1 MAKTRPYLF
10 YDVVVS
16 ICSTCYRKVEG
27 KTVFQDDK
35 VFLLK
40 RCPEHGS
47 EKILIADDVDYYRR
61 CREIFIKPPE
71 MPLVYNTP
79 VKWGCPYDCGLC
91 TDHEQHSCLTL
102 VEVCDYCNL
111 RCPVCYASSGP
122 ERQQFRSLDQIE
134 KMLDAVV
141 RNEGHPDVVQLS
153 GGEPTVHP
161 NFFEIVE
168 MAKARPIRHLMVNT
182 NGVRIAQEE
191 DFVKRLAEV
200 KEDLEIYLQWDSFE
214 REPLMQLR
222 DADLRRIREQA
233 IEHLNRYNIS
243 TNLVV
248 TLKKGLNDHEIGKTI
263 DYALKQP
270 CVRGVTFQPIQDAGR
285 LESWLPEESQTNCH
299 PERSMTSGEAGSH
312 AQSRDPVS
320 PAGKYVRNF
329 NPATDRLTLTEVR
342 RKILEQTSVF
352 KPEDVIPVPCHPDS
366 LAMAYALKLNGKVTP
381 LTSMIP
387 PEVLINGAKNTILY
401 EQEPAVRD
409 GLFKLFATNHSP
421 QSQAGTLRE
430 LLCCLPKVWV
440 PNELTTDHVETAAS
454 PVPPTPNCHPE
465 RSMNS
470 GEAGS
475 HAQSRDPVSPLTY
488 ENIFRII
495 IMQFIDAHS
504 FDVRSVK
511 KTCVHIVHPDGR
523 LIPFDTYNLFYRD
536 DLEQTR
542 LAPLR
547 NSAEAAANSFRR
559 NDLIVARQFTG
570 GEPEQQ

>member
-10 YDVVVS
+10 YDVAIS
-16 ICSTCYRKVEG
+16 ICSTCYQRVDA
-27 KTVFQDDK
+27 KTVFQDGN
-35 VFLLK
+35 VYLLK
-40 RCPEHGS
+40 RCPQHGS
-47 EKILIADDVDYYRR
+47 EKVLIADDVDYYRR
-61 CREIFIKPPE
+61 SREVFIKPPE

-102 VEVCDYCNL
+102 IEICDYCNL
-111 RCPVCYASSGP
+111 RCPVCYAASGP
-122 ERQQFRSLDQIE
+122 ERQQFRTLPQLE

-153 GGEPTVHP
+153 GGEPTMHP
-161 NFFEIVE
+161 DFFTIVE
-168 MAKARPIRHLMVNT
+168 MAKARPIKHLMVNT

-191 DFVKRLAEV
+191 DFVKRLADIKDDFEV
-200 KEDLEIYLQWDSFE
+200 YLQFDSFE

-222 DADLRRIREQA
+222 GADLRRIREDA
-233 IEHLNRYNIS
+233 LEKLNRYNIS

-263 DYALKQP
+263 DYALQQP

-285 LESWLPEESQTNCH
+285 LETWVPNNSQTTCH
-299 PERSMTSGEAGSH
+299 SDRSPERSDGEWRNPLLA
-312 AQSRDPVS
+312 AATN
-320 PAGKYVRNF
+320 PAGTTSSKGDSGHFVRNF

-342 RKILEQTSVF
+342 RKVLEQTNVF
-352 KPEDVIPVPCHPDS
+352 RPEDIIPVPCHPDS
-366 LAMAYALKLNGKVTP
+366 LAMAYALKLNGKITP

-387 PEVLINGAKNTILY
+387 PEVLINGAANTILY
-401 EQEPAVRD
+401 EQDATVREN
-409 GLFKLFATNHSP
+409 LFKLFATNHSP
-421 QSQAGTLRE
+421 TSGAGSLRE
-430 LLCCLPKVWV
+430 LLCCLPKVWI
-440 PNELTTDHVETAAS
+440 PDSSEQ
-454 PVPPTPNCHPE
+454 NCHPE

-470 GEAGS
+470 REAENR
-475 HAQSRDPVSPLTY
+475 AESRDLGLASPPLTY
-488 ENIFRII
+488 ENIFRVI

-536 DLEQTR
+536 NLEQSR

-547 NSAEAAANSFRR
+547 ARAEGTLAPA
-559 NDLIVARQFTG
+559 
-570 GEPEQQ
+570 

>member
-10 YDVVVS
+10 YDIALS
-16 ICSTCYRKVEG
+16 ICTTCYRKIEA
-27 KTVFQDDK
+27 KIVFQDAN
-35 VFLLK
+35 VYLLK
-40 RCPEHGS
+40 RCPQHGS
-47 EKILIADDVDYYRR
+47 EKVLIADDIDYYRR

-102 VEVCDYCNL
+102 VEICDYCNL
-111 RCPVCYASSGP
+111 RCPVCYAESGP
-122 ERQQFRSLDQIE
+122 ERQQFRDLKQIE
-134 KMLDAVV
+134 RMLDAVV

-161 NFFEIVE
+161 DFFAVVE
-168 MAKARPIRHLMVNT
+168 MAKARPIKHLMVNT

-200 KEDLEIYLQWDSFE
+200 KEDFEVYLQFDSFE

-222 DADLRRIREQA
+222 GADLRRVRQEA
-233 IEHLNRYNIS
+233 IEKLNRYNIS

-263 DYALKQP
+263 DYALEQP

-285 LESWLPEESQTNCH
+285 IESLPANPATVHVGTAAFDH
-299 PERSMTSGEAGSH
+299 PAERSSRANEA
-312 AQSRDPVS
+312 ATNIR
-320 PAGKYVRNF
+320 AF

-342 RKILEQTSVF
+342 RKILEQTTVF

-366 LAMAYALKLNGKVTP
+366 LAMAYALKLNGKVRP

-387 PEVLINGAKNTILY
+387 PDVLINGAANTILY
-401 EQEPAVRD
+401 EQDPTVRN

-430 LLCCLPKVWV
+430 LLCCLPKVFV
-440 PNELTTDHVETAAS
+440 PDQIS
-454 PVPPTPNCHPE
+454 Y
-465 RSMNS
+465 
-470 GEAGS
+470 
-475 HAQSRDPVSPLTY
+475 D
-488 ENIFRII
+488 NIFRVI
-495 IMQFIDAHS
+495 IMQFIDAHA

-523 LIPFDTYNLFYRD
+523 LIPFDTFNLFYRD
-536 DLEQTR
+536 QLEKTR
-542 LAPLR
+542 LEPLR
-547 NSAEAAANSFRR
+547 KR
-559 NDLIVARQFTG
+559 T
-570 GEPEQQ
+570 EPFPISGYGKEELRESGI